1 MTVEVGWSG
10 FFVGLCYTSYMTN
23 AIVQS
28 LSQDQLDIIQK
39 DLRFIDLF
47 TKAAKQLQA
56 RVIISGG
63 YAVDGNLGIITRS
76 HNDMDIQIYSKSDG
90 GKTIITTLLQKIY
103 KSHVS
108 VEDKGREEYYHVY
121 RIEKDEFIAEFYC
134 IQVVSD
140 PFGKE
145 KILKNFVA

>member
-1 MTVEVGWSG
+1 
-10 FFVGLCYTSYMTN
+10 
-23 AIVQS
+23 
-28 LSQDQLDIIQK
+28 
-39 DLRFIDLF
+39 
-47 TKAAKQLQA
+47 
-56 RVIISGG
+56 
-63 YAVDGNLGIITRS
+63 
-76 HNDMDIQIYSKSDG
+76 MDIQIYSKSDG

-145 KILKNFVA
+145 KIVVKRDGSPSEPRKFTSHTVKLDGFTFEAERRPR